1 MQFFPLR
8 LHPLL
13 ILDFQEQLELGIG
26 TIVSNQAEV
35 ERVADTLNRINL
47 DLSKLDKRVNSNE
60 ESVQSIDAFRRQIMA
75 SITEL
80 QASVRVLQSTP

>member
-1 MQFFPLR
+1 
-8 LHPLL
+8 
-13 ILDFQEQLELGIG
+13 
-26 TIVSNQAEV
+26 
-35 ERVADTLNRINL
+35 VADTLNRINL